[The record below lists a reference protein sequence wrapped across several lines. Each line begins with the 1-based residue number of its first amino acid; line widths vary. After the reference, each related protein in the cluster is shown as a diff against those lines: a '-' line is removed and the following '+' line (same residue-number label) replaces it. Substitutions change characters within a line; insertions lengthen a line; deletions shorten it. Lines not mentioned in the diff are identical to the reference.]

1 MLAPPGAVR
10 CGACSTVSFEPGAF
24 EDDVRA
30 AWQQAA
36 RLLYAANDVAGRR
49 VERGRRAKAFSEFAF
64 GRAAG
69 HEDDFGGAREPR
81 QLDHEHPDHAPA
93 DHDRRGAGPDVGEI
107 HAMQAAGEGL
117 AKRAP

>member
-1 MLAPPGAVR
+1 MRRLLDGFLQA
-10 CGACSTVSFEPGAF
+10 GAF

-30 AWQQAA
+30 ARQKAVR
-36 RLLYAANDVAGRR
+36 RLDATNDVAGRR
-49 VERGRRAKAFSEFAF
+49 IERGRRAKAFSEFAF

-69 HEDDFGGAREPR
+69 HEDDFGRAREPR

-93 DHDRRGAGPDVGEI
+93 DHDRRGAGPDVGEM